1 MAGSIAGPT
10 LGLAPFA
17 AQSYHSTADF
27 HARDQRIYRS
37 HGAYVSTTTWYTPQ
51 PFSPRRD
58 SVYFTMTHWLMKS
71 EPDVYSID
79 DLHRDG
85 HEMWDSIRN
94 YQPRNMMRDDMRI
107 GDEIFFYHS
116 SCKVPAIVGISRVCS
131 EPYPDPVQF
140 DKTSRYF
147 DPKSSKDN
155 PRWILV
161 DVEFV
166 RKFDRAITLTEL
178 REQPGL
184 DGMILMRRGN
194 RLSIMP
200 VSDEHWDLILT
211 LE

>member
-1 MAGSIAGPT
+1 M
-10 LGLAPFA
+10 
-17 AQSYHSTADF
+17 
-27 HARDQRIYRS
+27 QRKTV
-37 HGAYVSTTTWYTPQ
+37 AY
-51 PFSPRRD
+51 
-58 SVYFTMTHWLMKS
+58 WLMKS

-79 DLHRDG
+79 DLERDG
-85 HEMWDSIRN
+85 REMWDSIRN
-94 YQPRNMMRDDMRI
+94 YQARNMMRDDMRI

-116 SCKVPAIVGISRVCS
+116 NCKEPAVVGVMKVAS

-140 DKTSRYF
+140 DSTSKYF

-166 RKFDRAITLTEL
+166 RKLDKPITLAEIKAH
-178 REQPGL
+178 PSL
-184 DGMILMRRGN
+184 DDMILTRRGN

-200 VSDEHWDLILT
+200 VNKEHWDLILT